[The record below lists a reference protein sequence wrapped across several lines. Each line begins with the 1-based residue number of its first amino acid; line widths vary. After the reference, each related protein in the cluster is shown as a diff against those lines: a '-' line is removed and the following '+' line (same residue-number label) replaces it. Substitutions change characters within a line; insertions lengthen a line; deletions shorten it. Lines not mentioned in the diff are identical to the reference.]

1 MLLEHKA
8 AASAIEEARG
18 QARVRVQLRQVRDWV
33 VDYSEPG
40 AVWIISDWAWYRCVI
55 LMPGLH
61 GRL

>member
-1 MLLEHKA
+1 MLLEHRA

-33 VDYSEPG
+33 VDYFEPG

-55 LMPGLH
+55 SE
-61 GRL
+61 